1 MTNYEIMFIVKTTME
16 SDKIK
21 GTIDAMKKIITDGKG
36 KIVDTKDMGE
46 RKLAYPIKKGLT
58 GYYYVLKLEASK
70 EVIAEFDR
78 RASIDENILR
88 HLIIKLDEE

>member
-46 RKLAYPIKKGLT
+46 KKLAYPIKKELT
-58 GYYYVLKLEASK
+58 GYYYVLKVEASTD
-70 EVIAEFDR
+70 VIAEFDR
-78 RASIDENILR
+78 RASIDETILR

>member
-21 GTIDAMKKIITDGKG
+21 STIDAMKKIITDGKG

-46 RKLAYPIKKGLT
+46 RKLAYPIKKELS
-58 GYYYVLKLEASK
+58 GYYYVLRVEASK

-78 RASIDENILR
+78 RASIDETILR

>member
-46 RKLAYPIKKGLT
+46 RKLAYPIKKELS
-58 GYYYVLKLEASK
+58 GYYYVLRVEASK
-70 EVIAEFDR
+70 DVIAEFDR
-78 RASIDENILR
+78 RALIDETVLR

>member
-21 GTIDAMKKIITDGKG
+21 KTIDSMKKVITDGKG
-36 KIVDTKDMGE
+36 KIVETKEMGE
-46 RKLAYPIKKGLT
+46 RKLAYPIKKELN
-58 GYYYVLKLEASK
+58 GYYYVLKVLATK
-70 EVIAEFDR
+70 EVVSEFDR
-78 RASIDENILR
+78 RASIDETILR

>member
-21 GTIDAMKKIITDGKG
+21 NTIDTMKKIITDGKG
-36 KIVDTKDMGE
+36 KIVDTKEMGE
-46 RKLAYPIKKGLT
+46 RKLAYPIKKELT
-58 GYYYVLKLEASK
+58 GYYYVLKVEASK
-70 EVIAEFDR
+70 EAIAEFDR
-78 RASIDENILR
+78 KALIDENILR